1 MIFEPKEDSGLP
13 DGLELGGE
21 VTKIALGTSSHVTIL
36 VRNNTDR
43 SIVIKRRTEMG
54 RVHMVKSV
62 LPIPNPPDQKYTQ
75 GEEKP
80 YSGATSQQGH
90 EQDEWEPPVDLSH
103 LEENEQL
110 IAKCYDKKLMP
121 LQEAMMMLAVLRI
134 WSLKSS

>member
-75 GEEKP
+75 GKEKP
-80 YSGATSQQGH
+80 YSGATS
-90 EQDEWEPPVDLSH
+90 
-103 LEENEQL
+103 
-110 IAKCYDKKLMP
+110 
-121 LQEAMMMLAVLRI
+121 
-134 WSLKSS
+134 